1 MNLCPSARYHVL
13 AAGPLAMDE
22 TEGVVLTAVDLTEGL
37 GLKALDPSCM
47 VLMAANLTEGVGL
60 TAVGPTKCVVV
71 TAVVPMGVVVPTGGG
86 DWGPG
91 RVTATSSLP

>member
-1 MNLCPSARYHVL
+1 LNLCPLARYRVL

-22 TEGVVLTAVDLTEGL
+22 TEGVVLTA
-37 GLKALDPSCM
+37 
-47 VLMAANLTEGVGL
+47 ANLTGGLGL
-60 TAVGPTKCVVV
+60 TAVGPTKCVAS
-71 TAVVPMGVVVPTGGG
+71 TAVDPMGVVVLVVVVPTGGG

>member
-1 MNLCPSARYHVL
+1 MAEERHLNLCPLARYHVL

-22 TEGVVLTAVDLTEGL
+22 TEGVVLTA
-37 GLKALDPSCM
+37 
-47 VLMAANLTEGVGL
+47 ANLTEGVGL
-60 TAVGPTKCVVV
+60 TAVD
-71 TAVVPMGVVVPTGGG
+71 PMGVVVLVVVVPTGRG